1 MARKRKQGRR
11 DIVTI
16 IGFIFIAFAIAVAQ
30 YGLGIE
36 VVEWLPDLEENASDT
51 SEEPETIASGELGRV
66 VAVGNYT
73 VQFNQPINT
82 DDWSRHQGSPIE
94 ESMVNFI
101 SSAQTS
107 IDGAL
112 FELNLESV
120 TNALIAAHERGV
132 QVRLVVDDEHAAEDE
147 ESTIEQLEEAGI
159 PIVDD
164 NRTSLMH
171 HKFLIVDSSQVWM
184 GSMNFTHNGVYNNN
198 NNALIIRSSRLA
210 QNYQAEFDEMFIEK
224 VFNSRDDDDQAS
236 DTRREITVDG
246 VMIETYFSPEDGDA
260 IEDRVAELIRE
271 ADQSVKVM
279 VFSFTLDSWAE
290 ALINRH
296 DNGVNVQ
303 VVIETVGSTGTGAE
317 LPRLLCEGV
326 PSRRDGNP
334 DILHHKVMII
344 DEQIVVT
351 GSFNFSASAR
361 DSNSENLLIIHS
373 ANLAQYY
380 INEFNLLYNDQRTDV
395 PAVEC

>member
-16 IGFIFIAFAIAVAQ
+16 IGFIFIIFAIAVAQ

-36 VVEWLPDLEENASDT
+36 VVEWLPDLEEDSSDT
-51 SEEPETIASGELGRV
+51 SKEPETIASDELGRV

-73 VQFNQPINT
+73 VHFNQPINT
-82 DDWSRHQGSPIE
+82 DDWSRHEGSPIE

-101 SSAQTS
+101 NSAQST

-120 TNALIAAHERGV
+120 TNALIDAHKRGV

-147 ESTIEQLEEAGI
+147 ESTVDQLEEAGI

-210 QNYQAEFDEMFIEK
+210 QNYQAEFNEMFTEK
-224 VFNSRDDDDQAS
+224 VFNRRDDDDQAS
-236 DTRREITVDG
+236 DTRRELTVDG

-279 VFSFTLDSWAE
+279 VFSFTLDLWAE
-290 ALINRH
+290 ALVNRH
-296 DNGVNVQ
+296 NNGINVQ
-303 VVIETVGSTGTGAE
+303 VVVETVGSTGTGAE
-317 LPRLLCEGV
+317 LPRLLCEGI
-326 PSRRDGNP
+326 PARRDGNP
-334 DILHHKVMII
+334 DILHHKVIII
-344 DEQIVVT
+344 DEEIIVT
-351 GSFNFSASAR
+351 GSFNFSVSAR
-361 DSNSENLLIIHS
+361 DNNSENLLIIHS
-373 ANLAQYY
+373 ANLARYY
-380 INEFNLLYNDQRTDV
+380 INEFDQLYNDQRTEV
-395 PAVEC
+395 PALEC